1 MDWSF
6 IKRLGYRVVR
16 FGERFDSNGAL
27 TLSGDRDLEWSW
39 VVAQASSNVNR
50 TLDFGPGNS
59 STPTALSFISDEV
72 VALDLNVPDI
82 QYGVKNIKHVLGDI
96 TAPPPGLGTFDLIVN
111 CSTIEH
117 VGLPGRYGSK
127 EAIDGDLIG
136 MQNLLGMMNSS
147 AKMLMTIPVGI
158 DGVYLPN
165 HRVYGNDRL
174 PKLLKGYKIETERYF
189 AKTESKRFWAE
200 VSKEEALATRSS
212 GSFYSIGLFVL
223 LRDGKY

>member
-1 MDWSF
+1 MDLSF
-6 IKRLGYRVVR
+6 IKRLGYKVVR
-16 FGERFDSNGAL
+16 FGERFDANAAL

-39 VVAQASSNVNR
+39 VVAQAPNMVNR

-59 STPTALSFISDEV
+59 STPTALSFVSNEV
-72 VALDLNVPDI
+72 VALDLNVPEI
-82 QYGVKNIKHVLGDI
+82 QYGVKNIRHVLGDI

-136 MQNLLGMMNSS
+136 MQNLLGLMND
-147 AKMLMTIPVGI
+147 AATMVMTIPVGI
-158 DGVYLPN
+158 DGVFLPN
-165 HRVYGNDRL
+165 HRVYGTDRL
-174 PKLLKGYKIETERYF
+174 PKLLSGFKIETQRYF

-223 LRDGKY
+223 TKG

>member
-1 MDWSF
+1 M
-6 IKRLGYRVVR
+6 
-16 FGERFDSNGAL
+16 
-27 TLSGDRDLEWSW
+27 
-39 VVAQASSNVNR
+39 

-59 STPTALSFISDEV
+59 STPTALSFVSSEV
-72 VALDLNVPDI
+72 VALDLNVPEI
-82 QYGVKNIKHVLGDI
+82 QYGVKNIRHVLGDI

-136 MQNLLGMMNSS
+136 MQNLLGLMND
-147 AKMLMTIPVGI
+147 AATMVMTIPVGI
-158 DGVYLPN
+158 DGVFLPN
-165 HRVYGNDRL
+165 HRVYGTDRL
-174 PKLLKGYKIETERYF
+174 PKLLSGFKIETQRYF

-223 LRDGKY
+223 TKG

>member
-1 MDWSF
+1 MDLSF
-6 IKRLGYRVVR
+6 IKRLGYKVVR
-16 FGERFDSNGAL
+16 FGERFDANAAL

-39 VVAQASSNVNR
+39 VIAQAPNKVNR

-72 VALDLNVPDI
+72 VALDLNVPEI

-96 TAPPPGLGTFDLIVN
+96 TSPPLGLGKFDLIVN

-117 VGLPGRYGSK
+117 VGLPGRYGST
-127 EAIDGDLIG
+127 EVADGDLIG
-136 MQNLLGMMNSS
+136 MQNLLGMMNES
-147 AKMLMTIPVGI
+147 ASMVMTIPVGI
-158 DGVYLPN
+158 DGVFLPN
-165 HRVYGNDRL
+165 HRVYGTDRL
-174 PKLLKGYKIETERYF
+174 SKLLSGFKIETQRYF

-223 LRDGKY
+223 IKG